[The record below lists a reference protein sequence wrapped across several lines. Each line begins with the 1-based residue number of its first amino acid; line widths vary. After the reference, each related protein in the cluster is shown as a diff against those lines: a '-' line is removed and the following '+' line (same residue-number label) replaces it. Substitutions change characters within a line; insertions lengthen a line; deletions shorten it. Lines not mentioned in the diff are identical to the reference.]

1 VTFREFTQG
10 RGLESIQQM
19 TLTTYLDP
27 RKTIWPGLLS
37 GLCLVWLLS
46 AAGQSQPIVV
56 TALVAWLCMMWWIFE
71 PIPIPVTSLLPMAV
85 FPLTG
90 VLTAQQVGASVGSPL
105 IILLMGGFLLSWGME
120 STGAHHRIALTV
132 VNVVGGQRP
141 KQLVLGFMLAGA
153 LLSMWISNTASVL
166 MLMPVALAVLAS
178 CSNRSLLAP
187 PLLLGLAWSCSIGG
201 LGTPIGTP
209 PNLILVQVLEE
220 NTGQVISFSQ
230 WMSWGLPV
238 VSILLPLAW
247 LWVTRAVPR
256 ELDVTLPEVGPW
268 RSAERRVLMI
278 FGLTAL
284 AWITRAEP
292 FGGWQQWLGLP
303 TANDASV
310 ALLAVIALF
319 IARDREGD
327 ALITWEQASQIPWG
341 VLLLFGGGICLARAF
356 IASGLSA
363 QVGEA
368 MTLVTA
374 LPVFVMMVLLA
385 LCVTFLTEATSNTA
399 TTALLMPLLVAV
411 AVASEMDPLWLMV
424 PAALSASCAFMLP
437 VATAPNAVAFGS
449 GELPIQRMVREGFVL
464 NLIGAGAIASVA
476 WLLLT

>member
-1 VTFREFTQG
+1 
-10 RGLESIQQM
+10 M

-37 GLCLVWLLS
+37 GLCLVWALS

-90 VLTAQQVGASVGSPL
+90 VLTAQQIGASVGSPL
-105 IILLMGGFLLSWGME
+105 IILLMGGFLLSRGME

-178 CSNRSLLAP
+178 CSDRSLLAP

-256 ELDVTLPEVGPW
+256 ELDVTLPAVGPW
-268 RSAERRVLMI
+268 RSAERRVLLI

-363 QVGEA
+363 QVGDA

-374 LPVFVMMVLLA
+374 LPVFVMMLLLA

-411 AVASEMDPLWLMV
+411 AVASDMDPLWLMV

-464 NLIGAGAIASVA
+464 NLIGAGVIASVA